1 MSTAKEVS
9 KAWLEICLN
18 TKFVWIKGNTSY
30 VTLFVDHHK
39 WHWMILGFF
48 QAERLLSVSL
58 YQFFLYEKQK
68 KLCNYCRGL
77 SNQWYWKTIG
87 ELIIQDFSLDA
98 YLWPV
103 SSANIAFGAVNA
115 FKNLTLTLDA
125 TEIDNLRKTVNPCS
139 QT

>member
-1 MSTAKEVS
+1 MT
-9 KAWLEICLN
+9 LN
-18 TKFVWIKGNTSY
+18 DTGIFSSRKTFIG
-30 VTLFVDHHK
+30 LP
-39 WHWMILGFF
+39 
-48 QAERLLSVSL
+48 LSV
-58 YQFFLYEKQK
+58 FLYEKQK

-115 FKNLTLTLDA
+115 FKNLKLTLDG